1 MAEKRK
7 RDVEVLARDSPAA
20 HERAFPLDERSKDVV
35 RKAKGEEGALTFIS
49 GHGTGRGHA
58 RS

>member
-1 MAEKRK
+1 M
-7 RDVEVLARDSPAA
+7 EVLARNSPAA
-20 HERAFPLDERSKDVV
+20 LERAFPLDEPSKDVV